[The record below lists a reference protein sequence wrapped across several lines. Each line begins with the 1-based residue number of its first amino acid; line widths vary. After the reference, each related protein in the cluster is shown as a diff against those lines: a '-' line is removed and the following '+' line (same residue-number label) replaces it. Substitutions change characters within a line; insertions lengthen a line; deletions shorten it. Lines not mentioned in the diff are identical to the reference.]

1 MDIPN
6 TEYDNIIFYFI
17 LLIIYITIQ
26 NHFYTI
32 WKKKE
37 KKKRRNMWIQVLR
50 KNEMIDECLIEFEKI
65 RYVSNIYSFISM
77 LIGITLGIIFMYK
90 SFIYFQDITSNMW
103 TAGALIS
110 LINFIPYLFLII
122 TIGIIKERWTDLEKA
137 NVIKYY
143 FTGINWFVFSTNL
156 FIILFFIIIISR
168 WNEFNGP
175 DMNLFIMLYFVSFT
189 LLASIIFG
197 LRRFEQTFYEKI
209 ENSLSK
215 LYLNKFPNLEITI
228 NEEKLTG
235 NLEDIFNEKIIVLNK
250 NGLKVVIEWDSISS
264 LKFYEKVI
272 QNDLS
277 FY

>member
-1 MDIPN
+1 M
-6 TEYDNIIFYFI
+6 YLIFI
-17 LLIIYITIQ
+17 HL
-26 NHFYTI
+26 
-32 WKKKE
+32 
-37 KKKRRNMWIQVLR
+37 
-50 KNEMIDECLIEFEKI
+50 
-65 RYVSNIYSFISM
+65 FISM

-264 LKFYEKVI
+264 LKFYEKVV